1 MNLIF
6 LLGCRIMCV
15 STFSN
20 FYVFITPFL
29 GVFQYIFE
37 ALFSRLNQITEFF
50 LSISLEKI
58 VLIRAVGEIKITKV

>member
-1 MNLIF
+1 MI
-6 LLGCRIMCV
+6 IQQYE
-15 STFSN
+15 SDFSFRLQDYVFQHLAT

-50 LSISLEKI
+50 WASP
-58 VLIRAVGEIKITKV
+58 